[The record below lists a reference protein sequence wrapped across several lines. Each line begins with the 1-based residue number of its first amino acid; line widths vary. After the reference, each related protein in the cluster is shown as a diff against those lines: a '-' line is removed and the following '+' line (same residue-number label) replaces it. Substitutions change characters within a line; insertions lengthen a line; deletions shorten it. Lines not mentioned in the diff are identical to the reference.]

1 MILTMVYDEIL
12 EIKKLPDFVSLLNL
26 NVAGDI
32 IQKIYL
38 GYNADN
44 HCALLDTVACICWE

>member
-1 MILTMVYDEIL
+1 MVYDEIL